1 MNEEILYMTEGLEL
15 AVAKKGAGG
24 TPAHRSVSLCY
35 SDSGKKYRGSNIDS
49 DTNLLTMSSEQVA
62 LLSSVAHHDYK
73 INEVV
78 TLVEQTEDAIVNP
91 VTIKILADF
100 SMRTGTN
107 ISYRIIDMKGVL
119 LFKTHN
125 ICELML
131 FYTPPTTVLSKV
143 HEATI
148 STAKEILDAKTSL
161 PQQLKSSACKGLLSS
176 FTTSDTASGYGAA
189 VATEDG
195 NIYFTGQYSST
206 EKRSG
211 VHAEMAAIILALMDN
226 NKKIIALGLISTKY
240 EESPCEICGCCRQ
253 FLSEISSK
261 YHLNISLY
269 CFAKNTDEFKKY
281 TLEELLPHQWS
292 SKKWL

>member
-1 MNEEILYMTEGLEL
+1 MNEEIMYMTEGFDL
-15 AVAKKGAGG
+15 AVAKKGEAGA
-24 TPAHRSVSLCY
+24 PAHRSVSLCY
-35 SDSGKKYRGSNIDS
+35 SDSGKKYRGANVDS

-73 INEVV
+73 INKIV

-100 SMRTGTN
+100 STRTGTN
-107 ISYRIIDMKGVL
+107 ISYSMIDMKGSI
-119 LFKTHN
+119 LFNTYD
-125 ICELML
+125 IRELMP
-131 FYTPPTTVLSKV
+131 FYKPRTAILSKV
-143 HEATI
+143 REATI
-148 STAKEILDAKTSL
+148 STAKETLDTNISL
-161 PQQLKSSACKGLLSS
+161 PQQLKTFAHKGLLSS

-226 NKKIIALGLISTKY
+226 HKKIIALGLISTKY

-253 FLSEISSK
+253 FLSEISNK
-261 YHLNISLY
+261 YHLNIALY

-292 SKKWL
+292 SKKWI